1 MKQNSRVFLFRESR
15 RLIDLERIS
24 ERGGSEGE
32 TGKGGVLEGGRRME
46 GGRERGVKRERDI
59 GRKRGTEGRGGGE
72 RGRTLS
78 LYINKGVN
86 GCVSG

>member
-1 MKQNSRVFLFRESR
+1 MKQNSRVFLLRESR

-46 GGRERGVKRERDI
+46 GGRERGVKRERD
-59 GRKRGTEGRGGGE
+59 REEKRNVGTRGWRE
-72 RGRTLS
+72 RE
-78 LYINKGVN
+78 NVEP
-86 GCVSG
+86 VH